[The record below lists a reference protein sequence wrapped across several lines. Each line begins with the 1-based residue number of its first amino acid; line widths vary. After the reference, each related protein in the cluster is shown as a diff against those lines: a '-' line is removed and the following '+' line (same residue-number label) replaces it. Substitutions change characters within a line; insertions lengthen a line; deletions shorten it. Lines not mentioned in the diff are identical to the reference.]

1 METFPG
7 KFLRK
12 HTRGS
17 RCGHILASANMA
29 QAPAGSLRRWRAS
42 GQGSGDSGALVT
54 SDLSPSGYNHSV
66 YLTAL
71 KEGKKNL
78 KKKNLLFPTTTLR
91 NEIEI

>member
-1 METFPG
+1 
-7 KFLRK
+7 
-12 HTRGS
+12 
-17 RCGHILASANMA
+17 MA

-71 KEGKKNL
+71 KEGKKN
-78 KKKNLLFPTTTLR
+78 KKKNLLFPTTTKL
-91 NEIEI
+91 EI